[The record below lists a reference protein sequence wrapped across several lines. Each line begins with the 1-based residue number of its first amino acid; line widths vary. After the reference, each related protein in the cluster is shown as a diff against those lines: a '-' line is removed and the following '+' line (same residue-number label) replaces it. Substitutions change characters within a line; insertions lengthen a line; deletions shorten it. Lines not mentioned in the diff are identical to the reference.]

1 MPPADVPQLPVNLR
15 EVRRRRGKSLRV
27 MAAEIGVT
35 YRVLLSAEQGR
46 PPLPA
51 NQLAIAT
58 AYGLDLVIQWPD
70 PSDQEP

>member
-1 MPPADVPQLPVNLR
+1 MNLR
-15 EVRRRRGKSLRV
+15 EIRRRRGKSYRA

-35 YRVLLSAEQGR
+35 PRVLLAAEQGR
-46 PPLPA
+46 TPLPA

-70 PSDQEP
+70 SPDADADEDRAA